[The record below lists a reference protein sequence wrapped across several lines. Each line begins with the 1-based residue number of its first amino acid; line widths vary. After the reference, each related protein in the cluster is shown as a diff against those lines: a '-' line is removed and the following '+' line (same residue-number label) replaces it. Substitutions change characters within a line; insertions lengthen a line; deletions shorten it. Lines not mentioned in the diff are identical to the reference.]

1 MEEKRLLLAV
11 ALSLLVLTA
20 YQLLFAPPPKPHPSP
35 TAVASAAPPSPGPS
49 PAALPGARPGVPS
62 PSSAAAVAPV
72 ADEKE
77 RRVEVQNT
85 DVAVAFSNR
94 GARLLSWRL
103 LHFADPRGRPEEMVQ
118 AVVGGPRPL
127 DLETG
132 DPAVDASL
140 KDALFKPSAESI
152 ILPGATGDLLFT
164 YAGGDVEAEK
174 ALHFEPHGYVV
185 SVRASVRKAGRDL
198 PVSVFWGPGIGNP
211 TPAEMEV
218 QGYHAPQAVY
228 LGPGGVERI
237 PAPKIG
243 PAQTASPVRWVGV
256 EGTHFAALWLP
267 PPPGAA
273 ELRSVA

>member
-20 YQLLFAPPPKPHPSP
+20 YQLLFAPPPKPRPSP
-35 TAVASAAPPSPGPS
+35 TPAA
-49 PAALPGARPGVPS
+49 PAALALPAPS
-62 PSSAAAVAPV
+62 PSPVPRPRPGIASPAPAAVAAQV
-72 ADEKE
+72 ADDKE
-77 RRVEVQNT
+77 RRVEVQT
-85 DVAVAFSNR
+85 PDVAVAFSNR

-132 DPAVDASL
+132 DAAVDARL

-152 ILPGATGDLLFT
+152 VLPDGASDLRFT
-164 YAGGDVEAEK
+164 YAEGDLEAEK
-174 ALHFEPHGYVV
+174 TLHFEPQGYLVG
-185 SVRASVRKAGRDL
+185 VRAAARKAGRDL
-198 PVSVFWGPGIGNP
+198 PVRVFWGPGIGNP

-228 LGPGGVERI
+228 LGSGGVERV
-237 PAPKIG
+237 PAP
-243 PAQTASPVRWVGV
+243 ASLAWACRPGSPS
-256 EGTHFAALWLP
+256 AARRRRCCTWAP
-267 PPPGAA
+267 
-273 ELRSVA
+273 RTT

>member
-35 TAVASAAPPSPGPS
+35 TPVASAAPSSVAPPPSALPAPGPGGASPS
-49 PAALPGARPGVPS
+49 PANV
-62 PSSAAAVAPV
+62 VAPL

-77 RRVEVQNT
+77 RRVEVQNM

-132 DPAVDASL
+132 DAAVDASL
-140 KDALFKPSAESI
+140 KEALFKPSAES
-152 ILPGATGDLLFT
+152 LSLSSAPGDLSFR
-164 YAGGDVEAEK
+164 YAGGDLEAE
-174 ALHFEPHGYVV
+174 
-185 SVRASVRKAGRDL
+185 
-198 PVSVFWGPGIGNP
+198 
-211 TPAEMEV
+211 
-218 QGYHAPQAVY
+218 
-228 LGPGGVERI
+228 
-237 PAPKIG
+237 
-243 PAQTASPVRWVGV
+243 
-256 EGTHFAALWLP
+256 
-267 PPPGAA
+267 
-273 ELRSVA
+273 